1 MEMGGL
7 KVYTR
12 GKSNFIDNC
21 NSDRFSF
28 WEVDEVRSTLGY
40 RDLVEFWYRVPGSL
54 DDEGLVQI
62 ISDKEVVSML
72 EVIPQFERVI

>member
-7 KVYTR
+7 KVYTG
-12 GKSNFIDNC
+12 GKYDFIDNC
-21 NSDRFSF
+21 DPDRFSF
-28 WEVDEVRSTLGY
+28 WEVDEVRTTLRY

-72 EVIPQFERVI
+72 EAIP